1 MRAAAAAGT
10 VARTMFDTLQLA
22 PIPSDAEALRPRV
35 RALIEAHVRHRPV
48 SERVRSWM
56 GGDAAFSRAMGAAG
70 LLGLTL
76 PTDYGGAGLGPF
88 ARYVVVEE
96 LLAAGA
102 PVGLHWIADRQ
113 SALVILNYGTEDQRR
128 ALLPRIARGELYF
141 CIGMSEPEAGSD
153 LAAVRTRATRTP
165 EGWRLSGQK
174 IWTTNAAACDYM
186 IALVRTS
193 GDSGDRQQGLSQLIV
208 DLKAPGV
215 TIRPIRDATGH
226 ADFNEVLFEDVALP
240 PDALLGEEGGGW
252 RQVTAELAWE
262 RSGPERIWSSAV
274 LLDAWIAH
282 LRGAGRDTARTALVG
297 ALTAELA
304 ALRALSIAVT
314 ARLAA
319 GEQPSV
325 EASLLKDLG
334 TGFEQAIPAAI
345 ADDLGAHPDEPVDAD
360 LLQALSHALAIAPSY
375 SLRGGTREILRGIV
389 ARQLGLR

>member
-1 MRAAAAAGT
+1 
-10 VARTMFDTLQLA
+10 MFDSLQLA
-22 PIPSDAEALRPRV
+22 QIPPDAEALRPRV
-35 RALIEAHVRHRPV
+35 RALIDACVRARPV

-76 PTDYGGAGLGPF
+76 PVDYGGAGLGPF

-113 SALVILNYGTEDQRR
+113 SALVILNYGSEAQRR
-128 ALLPRIARGELYF
+128 SLLPRIARGELYF

-153 LAAVRTRATRTP
+153 LAAVRSRATRTP
-165 EGWRLSGQK
+165 EGWRLTGQK

-226 ADFNEVLFEDVALP
+226 ADFNEVFFEDVRLP

-282 LRGAGRDTARTALVG
+282 VRAAGRGEARTALVG

-319 GEQPSV
+319 GEAPSV

-334 TGFEQAIPAAI
+334 TGFEQAIPTAI
-345 ADDLGAHPDEPVDAD
+345 ADDLGAHPDEPVDPD
-360 LLQALSHALAIAPSY
+360 LLRALTFALAIAPSY